1 MPANCFRR
9 VATSSL
15 AGWTTRISRTPC
27 PLLNAGGETRAQTV
41 LAALRN
47 CARAPPPVFR
57 SYVIAITQ
65 DEELRRKVLHRN
77 PCNPGAPVTP
87 AREQNRP
94 NTKSQLATR
103 RSNPPSTR
111 KAAGGGPARSSAA
124 KRGLSE
130 HGAPGRGRYLA
141 GRTGPRPRP
150 QPRRSNYADYALRM
164 RSASQL
170 VHASRPSPVVAERG
184 KIGACGFSWF
194 TLSLKAS

>member
-1 MPANCFRR
+1 MRFSMPANCFRR

-65 DEELRRKVLHRN
+65 DEELRRRVLHRN

-124 KRGLSE
+124 QRGLSE
-130 HGAPGRGRYLA
+130 HGAPGRGHNPAGRTADPARGRNLA
-141 GRTGPRPRP
+141 GRTTPCGFA
-150 QPRRSNYADYALRM
+150 RR
-164 RSASQL
+164 ASSSTPPGL
-170 VHASRPSPVVAERG
+170 RPSSRREG
-184 KIGACGFSWF
+184 K
-194 TLSLKAS
+194 